1 MKRAAAG
8 TYPTYKQAA
17 KRQQRKASGE
27 ARAGYTSVARTR
39 GAAVTGEMKYFDCTR
54 TSNAIVAVTAGSDW
68 PAATMQDPGTTI
80 NLGAAAVAN
89 PLCLFA
95 PTVGSA
101 LNQRI
106 GRSVLVRKIKV
117 NGQIILPSD
126 VSLATT
132 WQSGAPYPPIKVR
145 ILLVQDMQTN
155 AAQMA
160 PSALLNPASDT
171 GSTLVSYQNPNNF
184 GRFRVL
190 KDKYII
196 LDNTNF
202 TAIDVPATGMYVASQ
217 GLVRNFKFNINFKVP
232 VKVQFNATNGGTVTD
247 IVDNSFHIICGST
260 LDTSSP
266 QVPLINYYTRV
277 AYKE

>member
-1 MKRAAAG
+1 MKRTNQSG
-8 TYPTYKQAA
+8 QAA
-17 KRQQRKASGE
+17 KRTKQSKGFSGKS
-27 ARAGYTSVARTR
+27 APVYNRAPKIA
-39 GAAVTGEMKYFDCTR
+39 GEMKYFDCTR
-54 TSNAIVAVTAGSDW
+54 TDNAIVAVTAGGPW
-68 PAATMQDPGTTI
+68 PAGAMQDPGTTL

-117 NGQIILPSD
+117 NGQIILPSS
-126 VSLATT
+126 VTLATT
-132 WQSGAPYPPIKVR
+132 WQSDAPYPPVKVR

-155 AAQMA
+155 ATQMT

-190 KDKYII
+190 KDKYIV

-202 TAIDVPATGMYVASQ
+202 THIDVPTVDVYVASQ
-217 GLVRNFKFNINFKVP
+217 GLVRNFKFNINFKIP
-232 VKVQFNATNGGTVTD
+232 VKVQFNATNGGTVAD
-247 IVDNSFHIICGST
+247 IVDNSFHIICAST
-260 LDTSSP
+260 LDVVSP
-266 QVPLINYYTRV
+266 QVPLINYYSRV

>member
-1 MKRAAAG
+1 MKRTNQSG
-8 TYPTYKQAA
+8 QFA
-17 KRQQRKASGE
+17 KRQRKAKGFSG
-27 ARAGYTSVARTR
+27 TSAPVYRQIKAP
-39 GAAVTGEMKYFDCTR
+39 AGEMKYFDSTR
-54 TSNAIVAVTAGSDW
+54 TSNAIVAVTAGGPW
-68 PAATMQDPGTTI
+68 PAGTMQDPGTTI

-117 NGQIILPSD
+117 SGQVILPASLT
-126 VSLATT
+126 LATT
-132 WQSGAPYPPIKVR
+132 WQSDAPYPPVKVR
-145 ILLVQDMQTN
+145 LLLVQDMQTN
-155 AAQMA
+155 ATQMA
-160 PSALLNPASDT
+160 ASALLNDASDT

-196 LDNTNF
+196 LDNVN
-202 TAIDVPATGMYVASQ
+202 ISHVDVPSVGTYVAEQ
-217 GLVRNFKFNINFKVP
+217 GLVRSFKFNINFKTP
-232 VKVQFNATNGGTVTD
+232 VKVQFNATNGGTVAD
-247 IVDNSFHIICGST
+247 IVDNSFHIICAST
-260 LDTSSP
+260 LDVVSP
-266 QVPLINYYTRV
+266 QVPLINYYSRV